1 MSDLRYAG
9 LLGGIFEASD
19 IQRDLGC
26 TADEAFIYQGFAAD
40 LREERRLLAEQEYRD
55 ADQEIE
61 SDNVIRGVQW
71 GKPRNR
77 DMERGGL

>member
-1 MSDLRYAG
+1 MINLKYAG

-40 LREERRLLAEQEYRD
+40 LRLAEQEYRD

-61 SDNVIRGVQW
+61 SDSVIRGVQW

-77 DMERGGL
+77 DTERGGL

>member
-1 MSDLRYAG
+1 MINLKYAG
-9 LLGGIFEASD
+9 ITGGIFEASD
-19 IQRDLGC
+19 IARDLGC

-40 LREERRLLAEQEYRD
+40 LRDERRLL

-61 SDNVIRGVQW
+61 SDNVIRDVQW

>member
-9 LLGGIFEASD
+9 LIGGIFEASD

-40 LREERRLLAEQEYRD
+40 LRDERRLLAEQEYRD
-55 ADQEIE
+55 AIAEVE
-61 SDNVIRGVQW
+61 SNVIYNIPF
-71 GKPRNR
+71 GKGRR
-77 DMERGGL
+77 KDERTVGAL